1 MAENATAIAICGEK
15 IAPTVGSAESFIF
28 LSGNAQRLV
37 PRECGIALF
46 LEKHNIKTLICG
58 NIGNCLLEVLRQ
70 KNIEVIPGVSGG
82 WQDAAAAFRNRTLH
96 CGKNYTC
103 SEQGQICGDC
113 PGNY

>member
-46 LEKHNIKTLICG
+46 LEKHNINFVESG
-58 NIGNCLLEVLRQ
+58 EVLI
-70 KNIEVIPGVSGG
+70 KNE
-82 WQDAAAAFRNRTLH
+82 
-96 CGKNYTC
+96 
-103 SEQGQICGDC
+103 
-113 PGNY
+113 